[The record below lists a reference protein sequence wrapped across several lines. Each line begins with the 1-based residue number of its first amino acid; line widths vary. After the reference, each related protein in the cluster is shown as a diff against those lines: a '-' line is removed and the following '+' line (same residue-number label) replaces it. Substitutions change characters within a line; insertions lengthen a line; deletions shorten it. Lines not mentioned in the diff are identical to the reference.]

1 MKENRQQKR
10 FIIEDMDIQCRMLF
24 ATEVK
29 LTNISLNGASLILNK
44 KLNIGN
50 RYILHIQSKDR
61 EIKLKGSVVWEKIAK
76 LKRNERGE
84 NVPIYEVGLRFDDVL
99 ADKGVKLIDFIESN
113 VITKNLKARL
123 RGLRVNIIQPEKTTI
138 FGYGKNFT
146 VLRLGLGG
154 MLIETKQRMDIDLKY
169 SMEINFPEGEQS
181 IKLLG
186 RIASCLEIPE
196 TSPKRYDVGIE
207 FIEISEKDSSKLKE
221 FIDFLQN
228 L

>member
-1 MKENRQQKR
+1 MKEKRQHTR

-29 LTNISLNGASLILNK
+29 ITNISLNGASLILNK

-61 EIKLKGSVVWEKIAK
+61 DIKLKGSVIWEKIAK

-84 NVPIYEVGLRFDDVL
+84 NVPIYEVGLRFDDVM
-99 ADKGVKLIDFIESN
+99 AEKGVKLIDFIESN

-123 RGLRVNIIQPEKTTI
+123 SGLRVNIIEPEKTTL
-138 FGYGKNFT
+138 FGYDKNFI
-146 VLRLGLGG
+146 VLRLGSGG
-154 MLIETKQRMDIDLKY
+154 MLIETEHLMNIDLKY
-169 SMEINFPEGEQS
+169 SMEISFPEGEQS
-181 IKLLG
+181 IKFLG
-186 RIASCLEIPE
+186 RIASCLEIPD

-207 FIEISEKDSSKLKE
+207 FIEISAKDRSKLKE
-221 FIDFLQN
+221 FIDFLQS